1 MRDIVLRM
9 LENRCR
15 VIFICI
21 FISLWTLGESF
32 DAKAFDDT
40 VLFKLNWPGK
50 ENYDIMVRI
59 LKYPETIFS
68 SYVLISS
75 PIFSST
81 TWTPMNPWS

>member
-1 MRDIVLRM
+1 MRDRVLRM

-59 LKYPETIFS
+59 LKYSETFF
-68 SYVLISS
+68 VLISYQ
-75 PIFSST
+75 IFSST
-81 TWTPMNPWS
+81 IWTLMNLWS

>member
-1 MRDIVLRM
+1 MRDRVLRM

-59 LKYPETIFS
+59 LKYSETFS
-68 SYVLISS
+68 S
-75 PIFSST
+75 
-81 TWTPMNPWS
+81 